1 MCSERLVAVTK
12 NPIESKR
19 DKLEALCERHVA
31 ECLALFGSA
40 LRDDLDP
47 DKSDLDFF
55 VEFQPMT
62 PHEHAASYFEL
73 LEDLEDLFGRRV
85 DLVEIGTV
93 RIPYLRREME
103 KRKQTQVGCCDCSEP
118 EGVGV

>member
-62 PHEHAASYFEL
+62 PHEHAASYSSFL
-73 LEDLEDLFGRRV
+73 RTSKTCSGGVWTWRRSGPS
-85 DLVEIGTV
+85 EP
-93 RIPYLRREME
+93 PYLRREME
-103 KRKQTQVGCCDCSEP
+103 KRKQTQVGCCDCS
-118 EGVGV
+118 